1 MTSARYTPYIG
12 INYFKEKINGDSLL
26 FVGGHHHCMLSNRV
40 QKYKCT
46 KIKCSVND
54 NIVCTYYEKK
64 CLLYNDCFK
73 LVKNSEYKE
82 LFNLKDKYIN
92 LIENKFDINKC
103 KERINLSCETR
114 YSIHDYVN
122 NYKERTPNF
131 IFKSIEEVRRKL
143 KIEKDKIEFF
153 KYLAFVN
160 YVQEITTNED
170 NDPEI
175 IEPEYLDNVGNM
187 PGFISNFKLLEPNVI
202 IVLRFNKIKDKI
214 LFELNN
220 NEDPFNEDPFI
231 ELSTL
236 SEKDKYYV
244 LARKSS
250 QLYQKYISGKILSRY
265 SNFIEEARK
274 TVKINGQRTYED
286 IEIAG
291 IIAYHLG
298 QKNIKL
304 TRKELCKILQKDY
317 DFFSNGEIK
326 KIETKI
332 NDKVRRIKEG
342 NKKFK
347 ALYELIGFEN

>member
-1 MTSARYTPYIG
+1 MKPAIYTPHIG
-12 INYFKEKINGDSLL
+12 KNYFKEKIDKDSFL

-46 KIKCSVND
+46 KNKCSVND
-54 NIVCTYYEKK
+54 NIVCTYYEKE
-64 CLLYNDCFK
+64 CPLFNDCFN
-73 LVKNSEYKE
+73 LTNNSTYKE
-82 LFNLKDKYIN
+82 TFNLKDDYIN
-92 LIENKFDINKC
+92 SIKYKFDENKC
-103 KERINLSCETR
+103 KKRINLSCETR

-131 IFKSIEEVRRKL
+131 IFKNIEEVRRKL
-143 KIEKDKIEFF
+143 KIEKDKIEFYE
-153 KYLAFVN
+153 YLAFVN
-160 YVQEITTNED
+160 FVQEITTNEE
-170 NDPEI
+170 NDPEK

-187 PGFISNFKLLEPNVI
+187 PGFKSNFKLLEPSVV

-250 QLYQKYISGKILSRY
+250 QLYQRYMSGGILSRY

-274 TVKINGQRTYED
+274 TVKIDGQRTYKD
-286 IEIAG
+286 TEIAG

-304 TRKELCKILQKDY
+304 TRKELCKILQDDY
-317 DFFSNGEIK
+317 DLFSNEEIES
-326 KIETKI
+326 IETII
-332 NDKVRRIKEG
+332 NDKVRRIKNG
-342 NKKFK
+342 NKKLK
-347 ALYELIGFEN
+347 ALYELIE